1 MSLPPDPADEAPAA
15 PSPPESSAA
24 EALEPTLDA
33 EVLPLEDLGPLANE
47 QAGRYHLERVVG
59 RGGQSVVHAARDT
72 WLGRVVAYK
81 QRLPGTAGEAR
92 FVREARLT
100 AVLDHPG
107 IVTVHELGRRPDG
120 TLYATQALVRGET
133 LGARLAR
140 AETLSERLALL
151 RNLVDACFAVG
162 FAHEHGVVH
171 RDLKPDNIM
180 VGAFGETV
188 VLDWGIAGVRGQA
201 DVPSGAARPRGPDS
215 LTHDGAVMG
224 TPGYMA
230 PEQARGDLDAIGPAS
245 DVWSLGAI
253 LYELVTGTPA
263 VTGLDSQH
271 KLAQSADLA
280 LVPVRVVN
288 PDVPPDLA
296 ALTERAMA
304 PDPADRFEDA
314 VALAEE
320 LERWRVG
327 DRVAGYTYG
336 AQDLVRWAAR
346 R

>member
-1 MSLPPDPADEAPAA
+1 MASRLKRPRTWSRKA
-15 PSPPESSAA
+15 
-24 EALEPTLDA
+24 
-33 EVLPLEDLGPLANE
+33 
-47 QAGRYHLERVVG
+47 
-59 RGGQSVVHAARDT
+59 AARA
-72 WLGRVVAYK
+72 VAY
-81 QRLPGTAGEAR
+81 AHGE
-92 FVREARLT
+92 
-100 AVLDHPG
+100 
-107 IVTVHELGRRPDG
+107 
-120 TLYATQALVRGET
+120 
-133 LGARLAR
+133 
-140 AETLSERLALL
+140 
-151 RNLVDACFAVG
+151 
-162 FAHEHGVVH
+162 GVVH

-280 LVPVRVVN
+280 EELMLTTAELSYL
-288 PDVPPDLA
+288 PDRRTAYENLA
-296 ALTERAMA
+296 ARTEPRCFSEAKSAQRMSSA
-304 PDPADRFEDA
+304 
-314 VALAEE
+314 ALASSTS
-320 LERWRVG
+320 
-327 DRVAGYTYG
+327 AKAT
-336 AQDLVRWAAR
+336 
-346 R
+346 